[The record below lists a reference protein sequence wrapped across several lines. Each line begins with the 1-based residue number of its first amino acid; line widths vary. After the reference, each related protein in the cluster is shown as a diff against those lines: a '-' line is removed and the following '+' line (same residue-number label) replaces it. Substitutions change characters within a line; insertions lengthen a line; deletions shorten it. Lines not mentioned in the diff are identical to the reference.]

1 MRSNRRDDETTQL
14 VANLRKSR
22 DDDIVALRTFCYTS
36 IGLMTVLVPMWVT
49 IVVALGHGLL
59 VAKTPAS
66 MLLHLF
72 VGLAAVIAVV
82 PLMLVAQQGITALVR
97 ATPINRRQGMVST
110 RLAVLLMSYY
120 LAAVVFGLLAAG
132 SPRRPLSADPAV
144 VLAGTIAIGLL
155 LASLVVALIEAA
167 PAVKRTHPRDRGFTL
182 RRLGYYSLIPMTLLA
197 PAWVVDGRE
206 LFGVG
211 AGVGGQVGFVLA
223 VTIAPVMFAGQQLLV
238 LVASKNPESRRRH
251 AVSRRLAMALAVYY
265 ASALVLGLSVVDTG
279 ASVLTRLLGPGFAA
293 PSSVMAGGAAAV
305 AIVSLVCCVVVAG
318 SGWRRLHHWQ

>member
-1 MRSNRRDDETTQL
+1 
-14 VANLRKSR
+14 
-22 DDDIVALRTFCYTS
+22 
-36 IGLMTVLVPMWVT
+36 MTVLVPVWMM

-59 VAKTPAS
+59 VAKTPTS
-66 MLLHLF
+66 LLLHLF

-132 SPRRPLSADPAV
+132 SPTRPLSADPAV
-144 VLAGTIAIGLL
+144 VLMGAIAIGLL
-155 LASLVVALIEAA
+155 LASLVVALLEAVQA
-167 PAVKRTHPRDRGFTL
+167 RPKHATADQASRLG
-182 RRLGYYSLIPMTLLA
+182 RLGYYSLIPMALLA

-223 VTIAPVMFAGQQLLV
+223 VTIAPLLFAGQQLLV
-238 LVASKNPESRRRH
+238 LAASNNSESQRSH
-251 AVSRRLAMALAVYY
+251 AVSRRLAIALTVYY
-265 ASALVLGLSVVDTG
+265 ASALVFGLSVVDAG
-279 ASVLTRLLGPGFAA
+279 ASVLTRLLGPGFAE

-305 AIVSLVCCVVVAG
+305 AIVSLVCCAVIAVG
-318 SGWRRLHHWQ
+318 DRRRIPQPR